1 MITIAAYIGFIYFGI
16 WFATRT
22 KLQDEKIKI
31 NFLESY
37 FNDLLNV
44 EFDKDTVYKNEIFQN
59 ALNEIRK
66 GGKKGTI
73 SKISVNIPHNPKHD
87 WRVRLEVKSGIWPI
101 NERTRNVTVFS
112 ILDSQFEEFEE
123 YISYKSKTAK

>member
-1 MITIAAYIGFIYFGI
+1 MITIVEYILAIYLGV
-16 WFATRT
+16 WYGTRT
-22 KLQDEKIKI
+22 KLQDEKIKS

-37 FNDLLNV
+37 FNDLINT

-59 ALNEIRK
+59 ALNKIRK

-73 SKISVNIPHNPKHD
+73 SKISVEIPHNPKHD
-87 WRVRLEVKSGIWPI
+87 WRVRLEVKSGVWPI

-112 ILDSQFEEFEE
+112 ILDSQFEQFEE